1 METASATLL
10 EVTVTHFTFAVFL
23 FFILGFQT
31 ICKISVGATYQSIH
45 SEWLIHVALVTEW
58 RRLLFLLNH
67 FICFK
72 DRKQSKGYFLRTQ
85 VSNPKPQGSFCL
97 RTIWTNWNDL
107 YNLRLLEISSWN
119 YKTAGSCEVSWSRLF
134 KGGGVLKRLNYP
146 PGPNMNP
153 LGVILLPTLGKITT
167 WLCLLQKEKENHCNW
182 KPGPLDLE
190 GLKLSLTDCDRWNFK
205 MALWVPPVSI
215 HRFLQSPP
223 LRVDKT
229 CVWLLLSAE
238 HSKGDGILFPC
249 LCSFTW
255 QRWRDSAGILRF
267 QIRSGRPFKEGD
279 TLCWP
284 WRLSC
289 HESQLQGDE
298 FCQERHAFGRG
309 LQASD
314 HPGWHLCCC
323 LVRPQQWAYLGSA

>member
-1 METASATLL
+1 MSPWSQNEG
-10 EVTVTHFTFAVFL
+10 VYC
-23 FFILGFQT
+23 FFSIT
-31 ICKISVGATYQSIH
+31 SSVSKTESRARVISWELKSQIP
-45 SEWLIHVALVTEW
+45 
-58 RRLLFLLNH
+58 
-67 FICFK
+67 
-72 DRKQSKGYFLRTQ
+72 
-85 VSNPKPQGSFCL
+85 NPKVRSASEQYEQIEMTYIIWDYWKSLPEIIKLQGVVRFPEADFS
-97 RTIWTNWNDL
+97 
-107 YNLRLLEISSWN
+107 
-119 YKTAGSCEVSWSRLF
+119 
-134 KGGGVLKRLNYP
+134 KGGGLKRLNYP

-323 LVRPQQWAYLGSA
+323 LVRTQQWAYLGSA